1 MYHVPLVI
9 LNGAGGLSIFLSK
22 HPEFPSLLVFFFFL
36 YSSRAKYNLINYHSS
51 SFESFSLEKIKQK
64 MWKENISPNA
74 FLPEEI
80 SPWWWMQ
87 RVERNSYYRLSLIIE
102 HRVMAISSKIHGEKL
117 KASRL
122 LRLPTD
128 LQIAGRAKDEWAG
141 LLTVSRYNRDL
152 RKHRD
157 YVTLRWGWI
166 ES

>member
-1 MYHVPLVI
+1 
-9 LNGAGGLSIFLSK
+9 
-22 HPEFPSLLVFFFFL
+22 
-36 YSSRAKYNLINYHSS
+36 
-51 SFESFSLEKIKQK
+51 
-64 MWKENISPNA
+64 
-74 FLPEEI
+74 
-80 SPWWWMQ
+80 
-87 RVERNSYYRLSLIIE
+87 
-102 HRVMAISSKIHGEKL
+102 MAISSKIHGEKL
-117 KASRL
+117 KANRL